1 LIAAGPFRLAFD
13 AGGSNA
19 ARVSPQN
26 ARSMSASGSDA
37 GSPIASRAIR
47 IDLRGMSGLL
57 LLLPTLLLL
66 FAIFLY
72 PLAVVLSRSFTDPQP
87 GFANYVALWRSP
99 AFRNILINTFEI
111 AAWTTAV
118 CLLLGYPFSYQLARL
133 PKRWAQPLLGLCMI
147 PFFTAILAR
156 LYAWTIIL
164 GDAGVIN
171 SYLIDWGVIQHPLS
185 LLFNRL
191 GVIIGMVH
199 VMLPY
204 MVIVLYSQMV
214 GIDRSLIDAA
224 TSLGASPFAG
234 FRRVFLPL
242 SMPGTYAGTLLVFI
256 ISLGFFVTPAV
267 LGGGRDVTIAT
278 FVRQEI
284 GVLDWGAATAMS
296 MVLLVVTVGLFFVLD
311 RIFGT
316 ERLLVGGLRK

>member
-1 LIAAGPFRLAFD
+1 MSDLGSGAATALAPKEARL
-13 AGGSNA
+13 
-19 ARVSPQN
+19 
-26 ARSMSASGSDA
+26 
-37 GSPIASRAIR
+37 
-47 IDLRGMSGLL
+47 DLRGLSGLL

-72 PLAVVLSRSFTDPQP
+72 PLAVVLSKSFTDPQP
-87 GFANYVALWRSP
+87 GFANYVALWRST

-111 AAWTTAV
+111 AAWTTAI
-118 CLLLGYPFSYQLARL
+118 CLLVGYPFSYKLARL
-133 PKRWAQPLLGLCMI
+133 PKRWAQPLLGLCMV

-171 SYLIDWGVIQHPLS
+171 SYLMHWGIIQHPMS

-224 TSLGASPFAG
+224 TSLGASPFAA

-296 MVLLVVTVGLFFVLD
+296 MVLLLVTVGLFFVLD

>member
-1 LIAAGPFRLAFD
+1 MNTHSGATATMP
-13 AGGSNA
+13 S
-19 ARVSPQN
+19 
-26 ARSMSASGSDA
+26 RSL
-37 GSPIASRAIR
+37 R
-47 IDLRGMSGLL
+47 IDWRDMSGLL
-57 LLLPTLLLL
+57 LLLPSLLLL
-66 FAIFLY
+66 LAIFIF
-72 PLAVVLSRSFTDPQP
+72 PLAVMLSRSFTEPHA
-87 GFANYVALWRSP
+87 GFGNYVALWQSR

-111 AAWTTAV
+111 AAWTTAI
-118 CLLLGYPFSYQLARL
+118 CLLVGYL
-133 PKRWAQPLLGLCMI
+133 
-147 PFFTAILAR
+147 
-156 LYAWTIIL
+156 IL
-164 GDAGVIN
+164 GDAGVLN
-171 SYLIDWGVIQHPLS
+171 SYLIDWGVIQQPVS
-185 LLFNRL
+185 LLFNRV

-284 GVLDWGAATAMS
+284 GVLAWGTATAMS

>member
-1 LIAAGPFRLAFD
+1 
-13 AGGSNA
+13 
-19 ARVSPQN
+19 
-26 ARSMSASGSDA
+26 MSASGSDA
-37 GSPIASRAIR
+37 GSPIAGRAIR

-171 SYLIDWGVIQHPLS
+171 SYLIDWAS
-185 LLFNRL
+185 
-191 GVIIGMVH
+191 
-199 VMLPY
+199 
-204 MVIVLYSQMV
+204 YS
-214 GIDRSLIDAA
+214 IL
-224 TSLGASPFAG
+224 
-234 FRRVFLPL
+234 
-242 SMPGTYAGTLLVFI
+242 
-256 ISLGFFVTPAV
+256 
-267 LGGGRDVTIAT
+267 
-278 FVRQEI
+278 
-284 GVLDWGAATAMS
+284 
-296 MVLLVVTVGLFFVLD
+296 
-311 RIFGT
+311 
-316 ERLLVGGLRK
+316 

>member
-1 LIAAGPFRLAFD
+1 
-13 AGGSNA
+13 
-19 ARVSPQN
+19 
-26 ARSMSASGSDA
+26 MSASGSDA
-37 GSPIASRAIR
+37 GSPIAGRAIR

>member
-1 LIAAGPFRLAFD
+1 MNTHSGATATMP
-13 AGGSNA
+13 S
-19 ARVSPQN
+19 
-26 ARSMSASGSDA
+26 RSL
-37 GSPIASRAIR
+37 PIDWR
-47 IDLRGMSGLL
+47 DMSGLL
-57 LLLPTLLLL
+57 LLLPSLLLL
-66 FAIFLY
+66 LAIFIF
-72 PLAVVLSRSFTDPQP
+72 PLAVMLSRSFTEPHA
-87 GFANYVALWRSP
+87 GFGNYVALWQSR

-111 AAWTTAV
+111 AAWTTAI
-118 CLLLGYPFSYQLARL
+118 CLLVGYPFSYQLARL

-156 LYAWTIIL
+156 LYAWTLIL
-164 GDAGVIN
+164 GDAGVLN
-171 SYLIDWGVIQHPLS
+171 SYLIDWGVIQQPVS
-185 LLFNRL
+185 LLFNRV

-284 GVLDWGAATAMS
+284 GVLAWGTATAMS

>member
-1 LIAAGPFRLAFD
+1 
-13 AGGSNA
+13 
-19 ARVSPQN
+19 
-26 ARSMSASGSDA
+26 MSASDSDA
-37 GSPIASRAIR
+37 GSSIADRAIR

-111 AAWTTAV
+111 AAWTTV
-118 CLLLGYPFSYQLARL
+118 ICLLLGYPFSYQLARL

-224 TSLGASPFAG
+224 TSLGASPFAA

>member
-1 LIAAGPFRLAFD
+1 MPGRAFQID
-13 AGGSNA
+13 
-19 ARVSPQN
+19 P
-26 ARSMSASGSDA
+26 RS
-37 GSPIASRAIR
+37 I
-47 IDLRGMSGLL
+47 SGLL
-57 LLLPTLLLL
+57 LLLPSLLLL
-66 FAIFLY
+66 LALFIF
-72 PLAVVLSRSFTDPQP
+72 PLALVLSRSFTDPHL
-87 GFANYVALWRSP
+87 GFANYAALWQSR

-111 AAWTTAV
+111 AAWTTAI
-118 CLLLGYPFSYQLARL
+118 CLLVGYPMSYQLTRL
-133 PKRWAQPLLGLCMI
+133 PARWAQLLLGLCMI

-164 GDAGVIN
+164 GDAGIIN
-171 SYLIDWGVIQHPLS
+171 SYLTEWGVIQHPLS

-191 GVIIGMVH
+191 SVIIGMVH

-204 MVIVLYSQMV
+204 MVIVLYSAMAS
-214 GIDRSLIDAA
+214 IDRSLIDAA

-296 MVLLVVTVGLFFVLD
+296 MVLLVVTGGLFLVLD
-311 RIFGT
+311 RIFNT

>member
-1 LIAAGPFRLAFD
+1 MPATTAHAQVAARRGFRLD
-13 AGGSNA
+13 L
-19 ARVSPQN
+19 
-26 ARSMSASGSDA
+26 SGV
-37 GSPIASRAIR
+37 
-47 IDLRGMSGLL
+47 SGLL

-66 FAIFLY
+66 VLIFLY
-72 PLAVVLSRSFTDPQP
+72 PLAVVLSRSFTEPHLGLQ
-87 GFANYVALWRSP
+87 NYVALYRSQ
-99 AFRNILINTFEI
+99 AFRNILVNTFEI
-111 AAWTTAV
+111 AGWTAAI

-171 SYLIDWGVIQHPLS
+171 TYLLQWGIIHHPIS
-185 LLFNRL
+185 LLFNRTA
-191 GVIIGMVH
+191 VIIGMVH

-214 GIDRSLIDAA
+214 GIDRSLLDAA
-224 TSLGASPFAG
+224 TSLGASPLAG

-267 LGGGRDVTIAT
+267 LGGGHDVTIAT

-296 MVLLVVTVGLFFVLD
+296 MVLLLVTVGLFFLLD
-311 RIFGT
+311 RVFGT

>member
-1 LIAAGPFRLAFD
+1 
-13 AGGSNA
+13 
-19 ARVSPQN
+19 
-26 ARSMSASGSDA
+26 MSAPNGEA
-37 GSPIASRAIR
+37 GAATRPRGFP
-47 IDLRGMSGLL
+47 IDLSGVSGLL

-66 FAIFLY
+66 LAIFLY
-72 PLAVVLSRSFTDPQP
+72 PLAVVLSRSFTDPHP
-87 GFANYVALWRSP
+87 GLANFVALWRSP

-111 AAWTTAV
+111 AAWTTAI
-118 CLLLGYPFSYQLARL
+118 CLLVGYPFSFQLARL
-133 PKRWAQPLLGLCMI
+133 PKRWAQPLLGICMV

-156 LYAWTIIL
+156 LYAWTLIL

-171 SYLIDWGVIQHPLS
+171 SYLMHWGVIEHPIS

-224 TSLGASPFAG
+224 TSLGASPFAS

-284 GVLDWGAATAMS
+284 GVLDWGAAAAMS
-296 MVLLVVTVGLFFVLD
+296 TVLLMVTVGLFFVLD

>member
-1 LIAAGPFRLAFD
+1 MKVPAA
-13 AGGSNA
+13 A
-19 ARVSPQN
+19 AATKPRT
-26 ARSMSASGSDA
+26 
-37 GSPIASRAIR
+37 RALSFNR
-47 IDLRGMSGLL
+47 RDVTGLL
-57 LLLPTLLLL
+57 LLLPSLGLLLLL
-66 FAIFLY
+66 FIF
-72 PLAVVLSRSFTDPQP
+72 PLIVVLSRSFTDPTL
-87 GFANYVALWRSP
+87 GMHNYVSLWRSV

-111 AAWTTAV
+111 AAWTTVICVAV
-118 CLLLGYPFSYQLARL
+118 GYPFAYHLSLLPRRL
-133 PKRWAQPLLGLCMI
+133 GQALLGVCLV

-171 SYLIDWGVIQHPLS
+171 TYLLRWGIVQHPIG
-185 LLFNRL
+185 LLFNRI
-191 GVIIGMVH
+191 GVVIGMVH

-204 MVIVLYSQMV
+204 MIIVLYSTMV
-214 GIDRSLIDAA
+214 GIDRSLLDAA
-224 TSLGASPFAG
+224 ASLGATPFGG

-242 SMPGTYAGTLLVFI
+242 SLPGAYAGTLLVFI

-296 MVLLVVTVGLFFVLD
+296 TVLLVVTVALFFLLD
-311 RIFGT
+311 RVFGT

>member
-1 LIAAGPFRLAFD
+1 
-13 AGGSNA
+13 
-19 ARVSPQN
+19 
-26 ARSMSASGSDA
+26 MSASGSDA
-37 GSPIASRAIR
+37 GSPIAGRAIR

-214 GIDRSLIDAA
+214 GVDRSLIDAA

-242 SMPGTYAGTLLVFI
+242 SMPGTFAGTLLVFI

>member
-1 LIAAGPFRLAFD
+1 
-13 AGGSNA
+13 
-19 ARVSPQN
+19 
-26 ARSMSASGSDA
+26 MSASGSDA
-37 GSPIASRAIR
+37 GSPIAGRAIR

-214 GIDRSLIDAA
+214 GVDRSLIDAA